1 MVFLRLSV
9 ASLGMAKNYGKAFEE
24 KFKKDFGL
32 LEGSSID
39 RLYDTMNGYKSIKQI
54 SDFIGFIYPNIF
66 YLECKSHKGAS
77 LPLANITQYENLKK
91 KVGIPGARSG
101 VILWLYEKDK
111 VFYIPTATVTKLKED
126 GEKSVGLR
134 HISKYRI
141 IEIPSVKK
149 RVFMDSDYSVLKEL
163 DEND

>member
-1 MVFLRLSV
+1 
-9 ASLGMAKNYGKAFEE
+9 MAKNYGKAFEE

-39 RLYDTMNGYKSIKQI
+39 RLFDVVSGYKSIRQVA
-54 SDFIGFIYPNIF
+54 DFICYRYPNIF
-66 YLECKSHKGAS
+66 YIECKSHKGAS
-77 LPLANITQYENLKK
+77 LPIANITQYENLKK
-91 KVGIPGARSG
+91 KVGIPGVRSG

-134 HISKYRI
+134 HIGKYRI

-149 RVFMDSDYSVLKEL
+149 RVFMDSDYSILKEL

>member
-1 MVFLRLSV
+1 
-9 ASLGMAKNYGKAFEE
+9 MAKNYGKAFEE
-24 KFKKDFGL
+24 QFKKDFGL
-32 LEGSSID
+32 LEGSSVD

-54 SDFIGFIYPNIF
+54 SDFIGYVYPNIF

-77 LPLANITQYENLKK
+77 LPLSNITQYENLKK
-91 KVGIPGARSG
+91 KVGIPGVRSG
-101 VILWLYEKDK
+101 VVLWLYEKDK

-134 HISKYRI
+134 HIGKYRI

-149 RVFMDSDYSVLKEL
+149 RVFMDSDYSILKEL
-163 DEND
+163 AEND

>member
-1 MVFLRLSV
+1 
-9 ASLGMAKNYGKAFEE
+9 MAKNYGKAFEE

-91 KVGIPGARSG
+91 KVGIPGVRSG

-134 HISKYRI
+134 HIGKYRI

-149 RVFMDSDYSVLKEL
+149 RVFMDSDYSILKEL